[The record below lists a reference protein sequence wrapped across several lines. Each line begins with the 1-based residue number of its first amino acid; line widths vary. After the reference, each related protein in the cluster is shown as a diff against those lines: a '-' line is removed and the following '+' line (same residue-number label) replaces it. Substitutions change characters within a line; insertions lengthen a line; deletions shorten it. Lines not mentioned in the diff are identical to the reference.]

1 MGALVDVDQTAPPRP
16 AAPGHPAAVVV
27 AEIRLVSVLF
37 ADLVGFTALSESRD
51 PEEVRELLSRYF
63 DVCRELIER
72 YGGTVEKFIG
82 DAVMAVWGAPAATE
96 DDAERAVRSALELV
110 AAVASLGAE
119 VGAPTLRARAGV
131 LTGEAAVTLGAT
143 GQGMVAGDLVNTAS
157 RLQAAAE
164 PGSVLVGEA
173 TMRAAGQ
180 AIAFTDLDPLTLKG
194 KEQPVPV
201 WRAQRV
207 VAQRRGVGRS
217 ERAEP
222 PFVGREEELRLL
234 KELLHATIR
243 EQRVRLV
250 SATGIAGIGKS
261 RLSWEF
267 LKYVDGLS
275 ATVYWQQGRSPSYG
289 EGITFWALGEMVRM
303 RAGITEGE
311 DPSQAR
317 AKLAASVGE
326 FVSEPEQRRWVEEAL
341 ASLLGL
347 AGAPGGDREELF
359 SAWRTFFERIA
370 ERGPTVLV
378 FEDLQWADPGLIDF
392 IESIV
397 EWSRT
402 RAIFVLTLS
411 RPELLQRRPTW
422 GAGQRSFTAL
432 HLEPLAPEAMA
443 ALLRGFVAGLPDA
456 VVEQVLQRAEG
467 VPLYAVET
475 IRMLVDRGQ
484 LADRD
489 GVLTVTGTLGALEIP
504 DTLHALIASRLDG
517 VSPVERSLLQDA
529 AVLGQSFSISALAA
543 VSGRDPAA
551 LATPLRDLVR
561 KELLAFDTDP
571 RSPERGQYG
580 FVQGLIREVAYGTL
594 AKPERRAKH
603 LAAAGYFEGL
613 DDEELVGVVA
623 THYAE
628 AQRATAE
635 GRERDSLAAR
645 AREWLTRAGRRALA
659 LGSPEQALTYLEQA
673 LALTQD
679 PAERAALLDTAGDAA
694 FRTDAFERAVA
705 HLEAAITAHR
715 SAGDAD
721 AVGRS
726 TARLAEV
733 LGDGMERV
741 ADAIARAQP
750 VLTELGETGNERA
763 RADLAATL
771 ASLRGSS
778 GTSDQPLAWAETAC
792 TLAERLD
799 DTDLLGR
806 AIGAKSAVLFRVG
819 RHREAVMLARG
830 RMALAATAGS
840 LVEQAWASMY
850 VSLFVGDEDP
860 HEAIRLQLESAEL
873 ARRAGARTLES
884 VNLLNAAEGATNLG
898 QWDDAR
904 AALSAL
910 RQRDLPSPR
919 LTQLELCEAVL
930 AAFSGDTSL
939 AMERLAATADAEG
952 SEDMTAR
959 ANNHRARA
967 AVHMAADDLEAAY
980 RHASAALAAET
991 SGINSAAALAIQQ
1004 RAALWLGDA
1013 GRAREALA
1021 GMQGFRGRW
1030 MAAVRL
1036 TAEAGLAAME
1046 GRRDEAAT
1054 AYSRALDAW
1063 RAIDS
1068 PLDLALCALDRAI
1081 LCGLD
1086 AAPAGEED
1094 EAREIFTRIG
1104 ATPFL
1109 ARLDRA
1115 AAAARKAG

>member
-1 MGALVDVDQTAPPRP
+1 M
-16 AAPGHPAAVVV
+16 
-27 AEIRLVSVLF
+27 
-37 ADLVGFTALSESRD
+37 
-51 PEEVRELLSRYF
+51 
-63 DVCRELIER
+63 
-72 YGGTVEKFIG
+72 
-82 DAVMAVWGAPAATE
+82 
-96 DDAERAVRSALELV
+96 
-110 AAVASLGAE
+110 
-119 VGAPTLRARAGV
+119 
-131 LTGEAAVTLGAT
+131 
-143 GQGMVAGDLVNTAS
+143 
-157 RLQAAAE
+157 
-164 PGSVLVGEA
+164 
-173 TMRAAGQ
+173 
-180 AIAFTDLDPLTLKG
+180 
-194 KEQPVPV
+194 
-201 WRAQRV
+201 
-207 VAQRRGVGRS
+207 
-217 ERAEP
+217 
-222 PFVGREEELRLL
+222 
-234 KELLHATIR
+234 
-243 EQRVRLV
+243 
-250 SATGIAGIGKS
+250 
-261 RLSWEF
+261 
-267 LKYVDGLS
+267 
-275 ATVYWQQGRSPSYG
+275 
-289 EGITFWALGEMVRM
+289 
-303 RAGITEGE
+303 
-311 DPSQAR
+311 
-317 AKLAASVGE
+317 
-326 FVSEPEQRRWVEEAL
+326 
-341 ASLLGL
+341 
-347 AGAPGGDREELF
+347 
-359 SAWRTFFERIA
+359 
-370 ERGPTVLV
+370 
-378 FEDLQWADPGLIDF
+378 
-392 IESIV
+392 
-397 EWSRT
+397 
-402 RAIFVLTLS
+402 
-411 RPELLQRRPTW
+411 
-422 GAGQRSFTAL
+422 
-432 HLEPLAPEAMA
+432 
-443 ALLRGFVAGLPDA
+443 
-456 VVEQVLQRAEG
+456 
-467 VPLYAVET
+467 
-475 IRMLVDRGQ
+475 
-484 LADRD
+484 
-489 GVLTVTGTLGALEIP
+489 
-504 DTLHALIASRLDG
+504 
-517 VSPVERSLLQDA
+517 
-529 AVLGQSFSISALAA
+529 
-543 VSGRDPAA
+543 
-551 LATPLRDLVR
+551 
-561 KELLAFDTDP
+561 
-571 RSPERGQYG
+571 
-580 FVQGLIREVAYGTL
+580 
-594 AKPERRAKH
+594 
-603 LAAAGYFEGL
+603 
-613 DDEELVGVVA
+613 
-623 THYAE
+623 
-628 AQRATAE
+628 
-635 GRERDSLAAR
+635 
-645 AREWLTRAGRRALA
+645 A